1 MKRRTQLR
9 SGQRGLSIIELMI
22 GLTIGLFITAGLS
35 AVFVNS
41 SQAHREFHRTAQ
53 QIESGRYA
61 MDVLTH
67 ELHHA
72 GYYGAYYKVPAA
84 TLPVP
89 DPCALSDAGGALTKS
104 LPFAVQGFD
113 APDYV
118 SRPDLA
124 ATSCATWLPSTN
136 LQPGSDVL
144 VVRRSET
151 VPIALGSVPKSNEV
165 YLQAN
170 PSDAA
175 LQFGAGGAITGSSTA
190 NGGAAV
196 IFKRNG
202 VTAAEIRKLRVDV
215 YFVAP
220 CSVPAGG
227 GTLCTGAA
235 DDDGNPIPTLKRL
248 ELAAVSGAMSMNV
261 AVIAEGIEALQ
272 IDYGIDDS
280 PAAVNALTG
289 LTGDGSPDR
298 YARAPV
304 GLEFVSVVSASVHV
318 LARNA
323 QATPGY
329 TDTKTYDL
337 GSAGLLGPR
346 GDAYKR
352 HAYAGVVRIVNPG
365 SRREIPQ

>member
-1 MKRRTQLR
+1 MKRRTQSLGR
-9 SGQRGLSIIELMI
+9 QRGISIIELMI
-22 GLTIGLFITAGLS
+22 GMTIGLFITAGLS

-72 GYYGAYYKVPAA
+72 GYYGPYFKVPAA
-84 TLPVP
+84 TTVP

-113 APDYV
+113 VADYV
-118 SRPDLA
+118 SRPDLS

-151 VPIALGSVPKSNEV
+151 IPIAIGSVPKANEA

-175 LQFGAGGAITGSSTA
+175 LQFGAGGAITVSSTA
-190 NGGAAV
+190 DGGAAA
-196 IFKRNG
+196 IFKRDG
-202 VTAAEIRKLRVDV
+202 VTAAEIRKLRVDI

-248 ELAAVSGAMSMNV
+248 ELAAVGGAMSMNV
-261 AVIAEGIEALQ
+261 AAIAEGIEALQ
-272 IDYGIDDS
+272 IDYGVDDS
-280 PAAVNALTG
+280 PAAANSLTG

-298 YARAPV
+298 YARAPA
-304 GLEFVSVVSASVHV
+304 GLEFVNVVSASVHV

-329 TDTKTYDL
+329 TDTKIYDL
-337 GSAGLLGPR
+337 GLAGPLGPR